1 MSTADILRMSS
12 ALPEHEKPY
21 ATLNST
27 LEDFSKIGYYPSS
40 LSKPQPDPKFKGTPF
55 RRTPPFPIEKLQGSL
70 PLATVAKDVD
80 HATIVSNCLQQ
91 LDQFD
96 ADIFTDDAIWR
107 DLYSLTGTL
116 RTFNTRKN
124 IESVWTELFN
134 THHQCGFV
142 LTPNSSKIIRVGNDS
157 AWLQARFSFVT
168 TGNPKTLC
176 SGQIGVVPS
185 PNGKW
190 KIWML
195 TTILEELLG
204 YPNPDFMGSQNPRAS
219 VNEGKTTSND
229 FECVVVGAGYGGL
242 CLAGR
247 LQAMNVSYVT
257 LERNPQIGDN
267 WRNRYDSARC
277 EFQVPLVE
285 VPYLTEEQSIPP
297 EITATCLSDV
307 FSHRMTHTSSV
318 VKISLWA
325 IRSM

>member
-1 MSTADILRMSS
+1 MSAADILRMSS
-12 ALPEHEKPY
+12 ALREQEKPF

-27 LEDFSKIGYYPSS
+27 LQDFSKIGYFPSS
-40 LSKPQPDPKFKGTPF
+40 INKPQPDPQLKETPF
-55 RRTPPFPIEKLQGSL
+55 KRTPAFPIEKLQGSL

-80 HATIVSNCLQQ
+80 HVTIVSNCLQQ

-96 ADIFTDDAIWR
+96 ADVFTDDAIWR

-116 RTFNTRKN
+116 RTFNTRRH
-124 IESVWTELFN
+124 IEFVWTELFN
-134 THHQCGFV
+134 IHHQCGFV
-142 LTPNSSKIIRVGNDS
+142 FIPNSSKIVRVGKDS
-157 AWLQARFSFVT
+157 SWIQARFSFVT

-185 PNGKW
+185 SGGKW

-204 YPNPDFMGSQNPRAS
+204 YPNPDFMGPPSPRAS
-219 VNEGKTTSND
+219 LNEGKSTSND

-247 LQAMNVSYVT
+247 LQAMNVRYVT
-257 LERNPQIGDN
+257 LERNPNIGDN

-277 EFQVPLVE
+277 ESQ
-285 VPYLTEEQSIPP
+285 IPF
-297 EITATCLSDV
+297 V
-307 FSHRMTHTSSV
+307 
-318 VKISLWA
+318 
-325 IRSM
+325 